1 MRSTCWHIFQHHGLR
16 PGLGIQHSLV
26 SEKKRGWHMFQSYLI
41 YLMMWHTFYGYIPHW
56 KIYIYIHLI
65 ERFSYADF
73 WTSLWL
79 CRWVTDLKSKNL
91 KTTFLRYSTVCCV
104 QKFDG
109 QNSHLTNH
117 IFSQWPVLFMVKS
130 SCFPAN
136 WPNGYKVMSHF
147 QLVYATP
154 SNKKCNHHKLTLF
167 AFDIRQLSY

>member
-1 MRSTCWHIFQHHGLR
+1 MDCGQDWGSNIAWFPKKNAGDICSSPIWSIWWCDIRSMDI
-16 PGLGIQHSLV
+16 
-26 SEKKRGWHMFQSYLI
+26 YLI
-41 YLMMWHTFYGYIPHW
+41 D
-56 KIYIYIHLI
+56 KYIYIHLI

-154 SNKKCNHHKLTLF
+154 SNKKCNHHKLKLF